1 MRTVVLENI
10 ITSQDF
16 ITEVNRMVEEGN
28 VDYID
33 AVVHFCEKYD
43 LEIETA
49 AAMIKSDPKIK
60 SRMQAEF
67 EILNYLP
74 KRAKLPV

>member
-1 MRTVVLENI
+1 MQTVVLEKI
-10 ITSQDF
+10 VTPQEF
-16 ITEVNRMVEEGN
+16 IMEINRLVEVDG

-33 AVVHFCEKYD
+33 AVVHFCQKYE

-60 SRMQAEF
+60 SKMQSEF

-74 KRAKLPV
+74 KRAKLPL